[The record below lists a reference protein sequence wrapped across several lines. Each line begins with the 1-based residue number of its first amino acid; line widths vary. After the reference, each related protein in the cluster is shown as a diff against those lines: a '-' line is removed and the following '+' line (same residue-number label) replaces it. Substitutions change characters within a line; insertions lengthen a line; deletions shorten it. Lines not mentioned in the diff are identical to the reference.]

1 MKWPMQCWRHAN
13 ELLRLSRFLV
23 ACNGPCLRCCAGGDA
38 VNELLF
44 FLLGA
49 LVMAVVWWLANKVTK
64 VVDQPDFD
72 NEIHWHKYHET
83 QSKRGDL

>member
-1 MKWPMQCWRHAN
+1 MQ
-13 ELLRLSRFLV
+13 LLGRGRILEKITPSNPL
-23 ACNGPCLRCCAGGDA
+23 DA
-38 VNELLF
+38 TAEGSKMTYLLF

-49 LVMAVVWWLANKVTK
+49 LVVAVVWWLANKATK

-72 NEIHWHKYHET
+72 NEIHWHKYRDV

>member
-1 MKWPMQCWRHAN
+1 M
-13 ELLRLSRFLV
+13 
-23 ACNGPCLRCCAGGDA
+23 
-38 VNELLF
+38 NELLF

-49 LVMAVVWWLANKVTK
+49 LVVAVVWWLANKVTK

-72 NEIHWHKYHET
+72 SEIHWHKYRDV